1 MIAFTTI
8 ANSTIQ
14 RMKKLRDVLLLP
26 ETRPCV
32 FFDAIFSK
40 HSVLQGKQFMATR
53 RIHIL
58 VLRICIPSR
67 HPIVGIKF
75 RERPTSLTWFTSPNL
90 GKRKKGRVSPS
101 CSKAILYQ
109 KEIPRRGNLFVPP
122 FRGKALFLFMVEQR
136 RRISRL
142 CAVWPR
148 SAPRTRYGLSL
159 FPAVCYLLVC
169 TAIISLLC
177 ALAPRRVCFSFNGP
191 WYHSFKWTAIRARGK
206 SSRFIC
212 LAKWQGGAARWG
224 TKGKEN
230 LFLQPNGVC
239 NDAIR
244 YYVE

>member
-1 MIAFTTI
+1 
-8 ANSTIQ
+8 
-14 RMKKLRDVLLLP
+14 
-26 ETRPCV
+26 
-32 FFDAIFSK
+32 
-40 HSVLQGKQFMATR
+40 MATR
-53 RIHIL
+53 RIHIS
-58 VLRICIPSR
+58 VRRICIPSR

-101 CSKAILYQ
+101 RSKAILYQ
-109 KEIPRRGNLFVPP
+109 KKNTAPWKFICPAVSRKSAFP
-122 FRGKALFLFMVEQR
+122 FYGRQR

-148 SAPRTRYGLSL
+148 SAPENTLWALSL

-230 LFLQPNGVC
+230 LFLLPNGVC
-239 NDAIR
+239 NDAIQ